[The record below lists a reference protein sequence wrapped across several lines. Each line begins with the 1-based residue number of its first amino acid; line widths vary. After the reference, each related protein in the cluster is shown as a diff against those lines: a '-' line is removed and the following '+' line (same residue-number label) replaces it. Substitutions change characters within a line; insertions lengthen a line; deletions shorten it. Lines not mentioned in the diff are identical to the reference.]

1 MTHLPFGFLVAVR
14 EVQCPILHLKPL
26 PGPLTQLRARI
37 SSRWAGLTLA
47 GPRRAA
53 ASSQERCCKELTPVS
68 VPGEAHHHPG
78 THGGLA
84 ALPSPCSLPTSP
96 KRQTRQKTT
105 TQPTQRTL
113 LTPALT
119 QPEEHKSPF
128 TSPTALSL
136 PCLLRQPRPDP
147 CLNSLGHQDGSE
159 DPEVLGEKSSGLPR
173 GRGEDLK
180 FLLIAK
186 AAHDPSPP
194 PRARQIG
201 AAARAGHL
209 INRKEQMINVCFK

>member
-1 MTHLPFGFLVAVR
+1 M
-14 EVQCPILHLKPL
+14 
-26 PGPLTQLRARI
+26 
-37 SSRWAGLTLA
+37 
-47 GPRRAA
+47 
-53 ASSQERCCKELTPVS
+53 S
-68 VPGEAHHHPG
+68 VPEEGHHHPG

-113 LTPALT
+113 LT

-128 TSPTALSL
+128 TSLTALSP

-147 CLNSLGHQDGSE
+147 CINSLGHQDGSE
-159 DPEVLGEKSSGLPR
+159 DPKVLGEKSSGLPR
-173 GRGEDLK
+173 GRGGDLK
-180 FLLIAK
+180 FLLIAE
-186 AAHDPSPP
+186 AADDPSPP
-194 PRARQIG
+194 PRSWQIG